1 MDSCMEI
8 SKALS
13 VAEAVRTEFGG
24 RGGESEAWG
33 GALGT
38 QWWDLNCK
46 GGSWS
51 EWSHLGFRG
60 WGVQS

>member
-13 VAEAVRTEFGG
+13 AAEAVRTEFGG

-33 GALGT
+33 VP
-38 QWWDLNCK
+38 WVPS
-46 GGSWS
+46 GGI
-51 EWSHLGFRG
+51 
-60 WGVQS
+60 